1 MDADYYYIHFENS
14 YVATPVANSYTYNT
28 SPPSNTQGFEAEGNL
43 ALTHGLSVF
52 LNGTVAS
59 AKYVSAATMPELW
72 VAGAPHDTET
82 EGITYQN
89 RNWDM
94 GFFNKRVGS
103 QWNNNTDARG
113 NLLRQAIPVDPFTE
127 LTGSRH
133 IRASLP
139 KVYNL
144 HKDDHRISWKDHLT
158 VLLPCIAVRFEDDS
172 LALRH

>member
-1 MDADYYYIHFENS
+1 VDADYYYIHFENS
-14 YVATPVANSYTYNT
+14 YVATPAANSYTYNT

-52 LNGTVAS
+52 
-59 AKYVSAATMPELW
+59 
-72 VAGAPHDTET
+72 
-82 EGITYQN
+82 
-89 RNWDM
+89 
-94 GFFNKRVGS
+94 FNKRVGS
-103 QWNNNTDARG
+103 QWNNNTDASG
-113 NLLRQAIPVDPFTE
+113 NLLHKAIPVDPFTE